1 MPERSVCIPAGLQDY
16 LQRYTQGMRRV
27 LEAFGPVPDFSG
39 EAASQINKVC
49 ACVLFILCSDC
60 GFRSRKWDVKENEGP
75 EWSGFLTG

>member
-1 MPERSVCIPAGLQDY
+1 MG
-16 LQRYTQGMRRV
+16 RV

-49 ACVLFILCSDC
+49 ACLSFVDVPNC
-60 GFRSRKWDVKENEGP
+60 GFRSRKWDAKENEGP